1 MEIITLESSAYKE
14 LFGRIERISAY
25 IEKQEKRREQQENN
39 TEVWLTTRQVMA
51 MLNISQRTLQ
61 RMRDS
66 NRIAYS
72 FAGHNC
78 RYHIKEVERFIRE
91 GIIIGD
97 PERLEEFKH
106 NYKARM
112 GGKNPVTVKRRSN
125 AYGYARQGHI
135 QRVRAAS
142 LRPP

>member
-1 MEIITLESSAYKE
+1 M
-14 LFGRIERISAY
+14 ISAY
-25 IEKQEKRREQQENN
+25 IEKQEKRREQQAND

-66 NRIAYS
+66 GRIAYS

-91 GIIIGD
+91 RLIIGN
-97 PERLEEFKH
+97 PE
-106 NYKARM
+106 
-112 GGKNPVTVKRRSN
+112 
-125 AYGYARQGHI
+125 
-135 QRVRAAS
+135 
-142 LRPP
+142 

>member
-1 MEIITLESSAYKE
+1 MEIITFESSAYKE
-14 LFGRIERISAY
+14 LVGRIDMISAY
-25 IEKQEKRREQQENN
+25 IEKQEKRREQQAKD

-66 NRIAYS
+66 GRIAYS

-78 RYHIKEVERFIRE
+78 RYHIEEVERFIRE
-91 GIIIGD
+91 RLIIGN
-97 PERLEEFKH
+97 PEKLEEFKH

-112 GGKNPVTVKRRSN
+112 GGGNSRS
-125 AYGYARQGHI
+125 RETKD
-135 QRVRAAS
+135 
-142 LRPP
+142 

>member
-1 MEIITLESSAYKE
+1 MEIVTMESSAYKE
-14 LFGRIERISAY
+14 LIGRIDRISAY
-25 IEKQEKRREQQENN
+25 IENQERQREQQENN
-39 TEVWLTTRQVMA
+39 AEVWLTTRQVMA

-112 GGKNPVTVKRRSN
+112 GNNKSRNRETKE
-125 AYGYARQGHI
+125 
-135 QRVRAAS
+135 
-142 LRPP
+142 

>member
-1 MEIITLESSAYKE
+1 MEIITFESSAYKE
-14 LFGRIERISAY
+14 LVGRIDMISAY
-25 IEKQEKRREQQENN
+25 IEKQEKRREQQAND

-66 NRIAYS
+66 GRIAYS

-91 GIIIGD
+91 RLIIGN
-97 PERLEEFKH
+97 PEKLEEFKH
-106 NYKARM
+106 NYTARM
-112 GGKNPVTVKRRSN
+112 GGGNS
-125 AYGYARQGHI
+125 HI
-135 QRVRAAS
+135 RETKG
-142 LRPP
+142 

>member
-14 LFGRIERISAY
+14 LIGRIDRISAY
-25 IEKQEKRREQQENN
+25 IEKQEKQRQEQSDR

-51 MLNISQRTLQ
+51 MLNISRRTLQ

-112 GGKNPVTVKRRSN
+112 GGNKSRNRETKE
-125 AYGYARQGHI
+125 
-135 QRVRAAS
+135 
-142 LRPP
+142 

>member
-14 LFGRIERISAY
+14 LIGRIDRISAY
-25 IEKQEKRREQQENN
+25 IEKQEKQREQQDSN

-78 RYHIKEVERFIRE
+78 RYHLKEVERFIRE

-112 GGKNPVTVKRRSN
+112 GNNKSPNRETKE
-125 AYGYARQGHI
+125 
-135 QRVRAAS
+135 
-142 LRPP
+142 